1 MSQPGSIPRS
11 GAGAGPPAAVVVSA
25 TVGTGDD
32 AAGGVRCCDRGSGG
46 PRCQVRSQIYLR
58 RPGGL
63 HHSACADWNSCLAR
77 FSRPGAGRAR
87 ARRRDAVAASRDKS
101 RSVMETILV
110 CAGADR
116 SDVAAEVG
124 IEGDWVRLGPRR
136 TGVP

>member
-1 MSQPGSIPRS
+1 MSQPGSIPMS

-63 HHSACADWNSCLAR
+63 HHSACADWNSCLAP
-77 FSRPGAGRAR
+77 FSPPGAGPG
-87 ARRRDAVAASRDKS
+87 RDPAA
-101 RSVMETILV
+101 
-110 CAGADR
+110 
-116 SDVAAEVG
+116 
-124 IEGDWVRLGPRR
+124 
-136 TGVP
+136 